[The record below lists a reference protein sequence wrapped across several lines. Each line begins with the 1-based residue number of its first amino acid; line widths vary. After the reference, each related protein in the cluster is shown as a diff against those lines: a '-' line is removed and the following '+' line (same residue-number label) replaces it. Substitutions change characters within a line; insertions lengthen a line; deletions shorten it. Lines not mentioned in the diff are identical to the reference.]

1 MSDNQ
6 QSDTSRNKPVTMYYT
21 ADEKAAIKREANDAG
36 KTVSTYCR
44 DLVDRQRRATEL
56 EELNAEERIERI
68 VAQSTDRFEEVAED
82 IRDQQ
87 GLVIHLL
94 RELEDELDGLEV
106 DALDDVDTD
115 RDPSDDSDGPKGVDD
130 LL

>member
-1 MSDNQ
+1 MSGNGQEDM
-6 QSDTSRNKPVTMYYT
+6 SRNKSVTMYYT

-44 DLVDRQRRATEL
+44 DLVERQRQADDL
-56 EELNAEERIERI
+56 EQLDAEARLERVMAEG
-68 VAQSTDRFEEVAED
+68 TDRVEEIAED
-82 IRDQQ
+82 VREQN

-94 RELEDELDGLEV
+94 REIEDQ
-106 DALDDVDTD
+106 LDDVDLKKTD
-115 RDPSDDSDGPKGVDD
+115 DGTDTDGDNSSGKAKSVDE

>member
-44 DLVDRQRRATEL
+44 DLVERQRTADDL
-56 EELNAEERIERI
+56 EQLDAEARLERVMAEG
-68 VAQSTDRFEEVAED
+68 TDRVEEIAQD
-82 IRDQQ
+82 IREQN

-94 RELEDELDGLEV
+94 REIEDELDSVDLE
-106 DALDDVDTD
+106 DENED
-115 RDPSDDSDGPKGVDD
+115 RDGKATDVDD